1 MAEVTRGRS
10 RWAPGIVLAAG
21 CILMG
26 AGSTQHQVP
35 PAAPLSTIPTEI
47 GGYKGR
53 DEVVPEDQQKIA
65 GMSEYVMRI
74 FSRDSADVF
83 SVYVGY
89 YDYQVQ
95 GKTIHSPKNCL
106 PGAGWETMQ
115 ESTAPVTVAGRSY
128 PVKRYLLAN
137 GASRAMV
144 YYWYQGRGR
153 IEANE
158 YKVKWDLLR
167 DAALHGRT
175 EEALVRIVV
184 PVAPPANASPA
195 AEAAVLADADRIA
208 VTAAEQMIPA
218 VDRVMPRAAGA

>member
-1 MAEVTRGRS
+1 MRNRT

-21 CILMG
+21 CLLLG
-26 AGSTQHQVP
+26 AGSTQHHVP
-35 PAAPLSTIPTEI
+35 PAAPLTSLPTEI
-47 GGYKGR
+47 AGFTGR
-53 DEVVPEDQQKIA
+53 DEVVPEDQRQIA
-65 GMSEYVMRI
+65 GMSDYVLRI
-74 FSRDSADVF
+74 FSRDSTDQF

-115 ESTAPVTVAGRSY
+115 ESTALVTTAGRSV

-137 GASRAMV
+137 GAARAMV

-153 IEANE
+153 IESNE

-167 DAALHGRT
+167 DAALRGRT
-175 EEALVRIVV
+175 EEALVRVVV
-184 PVAPPANASPA
+184 PVAQPRDRSPA
-195 AEAAVLADADRIA
+195 AEAAVLADADRLA
-208 VTAAEQMIPA
+208 VSAAAQMIPA
-218 VDRVMPRAAGA
+218 VDRVMPPATGA

>member
-1 MAEVTRGRS
+1 MRDRI
-10 RWAPGIVLAAG
+10 RWAPGLVLAAG

-35 PAAPLSTIPTEI
+35 PAAPLTSLPTEI
-47 GGYKGR
+47 GGFKGR
-53 DEVVPEDQQKIA
+53 DEVVPEDQRQVA
-65 GMSEYVMRI
+65 GMSDYVMRI
-74 FSRDSADVF
+74 FSRDSSDIF

-115 ESTAPVTVAGRSY
+115 ESTARVTTGGRTY
-128 PVKRYLLAN
+128 PVKRYLLSN
-137 GASRAMV
+137 GGARALV

-158 YKVKWDLLR
+158 YRVKWDLLR
-167 DAALHGRT
+167 DAALRGRT
-175 EEALVRIVV
+175 EEALVRVVV
-184 PVAPPANASPA
+184 PVAPPADRSPA

-208 VTAAEQMIPA
+208 VTAAERMIPE

>member
-1 MAEVTRGRS
+1 MAEATRGRS

-47 GGYKGR
+47 GGYNGR

-184 PVAPPANASPA
+184 PVAAPTNASPA